1 MLKRLIFAA
10 VVLYGAYMS
19 YTARSIDHDP
29 GVLVDTIPSQKAI
42 GKAIPFAHKG
52 FRVTPLAEFN
62 LVARVLGTEHY
73 RLDRGAELSPVDLAL
88 GWGPMSDSAVLEKI
102 SISQSGRFYHWSA
115 TTLPIPIQA
124 ISSHSANMHMVPA
137 DSRIEKKL
145 NSLREGDIVSLDGFL
160 IRADAE
166 DGWHWVSSL
175 TREDSGNG
183 ACELVW
189 VKEINVR
196 TSTL

>member
-1 MLKRLIFAA
+1 MPKRLIFAA
-10 VVLYGAYMS
+10 LIAMGAYMS

-29 GVLVDTIPSQKAI
+29 GVLVETIPNQKKMADVT
-42 GKAIPFAHKG
+42 PFAHKG

-62 LVARVLGTEHY
+62 LDARVLGTERY
-73 RLDRGAELSPVDLAL
+73 RLDRGADLSPIDLAL
-88 GWGPMSDSAVLEKI
+88 GWGPMSDSAVISQL

-115 TTLPIPIQA
+115 ATLPIPAQA

-145 NSLREGDIVSLDGFL
+145 KRLREGDVVNLTGYL
-160 IRADAE
+160 IRVDAD

-189 VKEINVR
+189 VKELSVR